1 MAAVAEGTT
10 GNIMTAWLYLILI
23 AFAAIG
29 FVVSICG
36 AMNDSNNRYPLPLLI
51 AAVIAAALSQL
62 LIR

>member
-1 MAAVAEGTT
+1 
-10 GNIMTAWLYLILI
+10 MTAWLYLILI

-51 AAVIAAALSQL
+51 AAAIAGALSQL
-62 LIR
+62 LVP